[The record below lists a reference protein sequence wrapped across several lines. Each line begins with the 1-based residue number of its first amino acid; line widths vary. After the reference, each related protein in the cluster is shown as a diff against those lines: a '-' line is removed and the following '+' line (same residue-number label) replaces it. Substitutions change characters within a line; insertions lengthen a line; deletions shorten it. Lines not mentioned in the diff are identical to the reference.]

1 MPDKNNQLG
10 WEDLEDFGKSF
21 FQGHSDF
28 MNKATT
34 DFYVDPPKEEKPLT
48 PYGQSLVDGLSEFDK
63 LNPFDPT
70 NLGLTPA
77 KDGDTNSS
85 WDAYNTG
92 VDSMV
97 DLTFDENI
105 VSSVPFD
112 NGITNTLDPRYEPP
126 VTGTTFDGQ
135 EFTYQDTTDTYES
148 GLIIQNATLDLGTD
162 QGKEEDQFHIDA
174 MNYRGDDEKMLALQK
189 SIVSRKENGDGT
201 VTYKFNNSPGS
212 HMQEKLSDEA
222 VQAQSSIASGV
233 AALEAQILSIKN
245 GTSFAAPG
253 ELEQLEAKLAE
264 EKAKLI
270 VADEEV
276 LKEEENI
283 IKQETDIKLI
293 QDGETTDAEF
303 AAAPP
308 ADPKVIAEQSEEEA
322 EKSKAEKD
330 KLAEELAKIDPNGK
344 VDQQILRNQVE
355 KVDTL
360 FTSKSKYDWVNS
372 IRAFYKENPEIAT
385 AIIKAASNYLQT
397 GKWYTAAAAGLEGAL
412 LGAGTKITMDNKD
425 AADRATLRNQG
436 YTGASVNKFMVTK
449 NPEDLVYDFTKKQ
462 NEYAQWL
469 KKQVVL
475 NGIADT
481 EKYNKWFLELN
492 ENNQLWL
499 EGRSTLFLNNAK
511 GIYDKMGAD
520 GKSFAENNTAGIEP
534 GDVMTMILDYAHQ
547 KKDGEYLLPRGP
559 NGEYDL
565 KQIPPEVFRDMQNIV
580 ENFSRQQYRNF
591 QKNGKVMDTNFNF
604 SNYYNE
610 YKLHT
615 SLVNND
621 ADNNFNPIM
630 FQSYT
635 NNPEDGEFAGEAM
648 MAGSS
653 NIVDQIFQ
661 GKFDTKIDG
670 KTMKPEK
677 EQVWKQLAIQ
687 WGALSPEDKEVWNK
701 AALEEDDI
709 ATTGFLFFANQLITV
724 GEGHEWMAS
733 RNIKLFQDPNR
744 ENK

>member
-1 MPDKNNQLG
+1 MPDDKGQLG

-48 PYGQSLVDGLSEFDK
+48 PYGQSLVDNLSEFDK

-70 NLGLTPA
+70 DLDLYTGTFPALGLE
-77 KDGDTNSS
+77 
-85 WDAYNTG
+85 AYNEG
-92 VDSMV
+92 VDSML

-105 VSSVPFD
+105 VSSTPFD
-112 NGITNTLDPRYEPP
+112 NQITNTLDPRYEAP
-126 VTGTTFDGQ
+126 VTGRNFDGQ
-135 EFTYQDTTDTYES
+135 EFTYEDTTDTYES
-148 GLIIQNATLDLGTD
+148 GLVIQNATSKVGDD
-162 QGKEEDQFHIDA
+162 EDQFHIDA

-212 HMQEKLSDEA
+212 HMQEALSDEA
-222 VQAQSSIASGV
+222 VQEQSSITSSV

-245 GTSFAAPG
+245 GTSFAAVG

-270 VADEEV
+270 VADDVV

-303 AAAPP
+303 EAAPP

-360 FTSKSKYDWVNS
+360 FTSKSKYDWVNN

-412 LGAGTKITMDNKD
+412 LGAGTKITIDNKD

-462 NEYAQWL
+462 HEYAEWL
-469 KKQVVL
+469 KKKQIETGL
-475 NGIADT
+475 ANT

-492 ENNQLWL
+492 ENNQLWM

-534 GDVMTMILDYAHQ
+534 GDVMTMVLDYAHQ
-547 KKDGEYLLPRGP
+547 KGPNGEYLLPRGP
-559 NGEYDL
+559 NGEYD
-565 KQIPPEVFRDMQNIV
+565 
-580 ENFSRQQYRNF
+580 
-591 QKNGKVMDTNFNF
+591 
-604 SNYYNE
+604 
-610 YKLHT
+610 
-615 SLVNND
+615 
-621 ADNNFNPIM
+621 
-630 FQSYT
+630 
-635 NNPEDGEFAGEAM
+635 
-648 MAGSS
+648 
-653 NIVDQIFQ
+653 
-661 GKFDTKIDG
+661 
-670 KTMKPEK
+670 
-677 EQVWKQLAIQ
+677 
-687 WGALSPEDKEVWNK
+687 
-701 AALEEDDI
+701 
-709 ATTGFLFFANQLITV
+709 
-724 GEGHEWMAS
+724 
-733 RNIKLFQDPNR
+733 
-744 ENK
+744 